1 MIRDIWRTRGRTPPI
16 NGGGAGAAGGENA
29 VSSYTNRPIQ
39 SRSKEIA
46 VATSML
52 TGVKLKKVL
61 AALEGNWQAEMEG
74 YHTYQTLADR
84 DDDPVRAQILRHLAQ
99 AELEHAALWAGRIEE
114 LGGTV
119 PEYTGSP
126 GGEAN
131 SLANRAGGIRMAL
144 RRLEIEESR
153 HIANYGE
160 QLKALGDEGSIA
172 ILNHVIEDEKD
183 HYHELGSLLRGHYPA
198 PVGATGADA
207 RTVLNE
213 LLARR
218 NNGRKQPGS
227 WIGDAIYGVNDGL
240 GAIFGIVSGVSGATL
255 GDPAQTSHYV
265 LLAGLS
271 GLIASALSMG
281 SGAYLAAKSEREIYL
296 AELARER
303 EAIQMNQ
310 PEARE
315 LLSLYYQVKGLPEAD
330 AIHMV
335 NHIANDP
342 EQLLKAL
349 ASERLGSSEEALS
362 NPLVSATSGALS
374 TAVGALIPVVP
385 FFFMQGIPAVI
396 TAAIVSLVAH
406 FAVGAAKSLITVR
419 SWWSSGMEM
428 TIVGAVEGA
437 VTYGIGILLGQGMM

>member
-1 MIRDIWRTRGRTPPI
+1 MPLALMP
-16 NGGGAGAAGGENA
+16 GAK
-29 VSSYTNRPIQ
+29 T
-39 SRSKEIA
+39 
-46 VATSML
+46 
-52 TGVKLKKVL
+52 KKIL

-74 YHTYQTLADR
+74 YHTYLALADR
-84 DDDPVRAQILRHLAQ
+84 DADPVRAQVLRHLAA
-99 AELEHAALWAGRIEE
+99 AELEHAALWAERIKE
-114 LGGTV
+114 LGGV
-119 PEYTGSP
+119 EPAYKGSP
-126 GGEAN
+126 GGEAD

-172 ILNHVIEDEKD
+172 ILDQVIEDEKE
-183 HYHELGSLLRGHYPA
+183 HYRELGSLLRGHYQAPA
-198 PVGATGADA
+198 GAPRIEAQA
-207 RTVLNE
+207 VLDE
-213 LLARR
+213 LLAKR
-218 NNGRKQPGS
+218 NNGRKQPGA

-265 LLAGLS
+265 LLAGIS
-271 GLIASALSMG
+271 GMVASALSMG
-281 SGAYLAAKSEREIYL
+281 SGAYLAAKSEREIYT
-296 AELARER
+296 AEVARER
-303 EAIQMNQ
+303 EAIAMNG

-330 AIHMV
+330 AHHMV
-335 NHIANDP
+335 NHIASDS
-342 EQLLKAL
+342 EQLLRAL

-374 TAVGALIPVVP
+374 TAVGAIIPVIP
-385 FFFMQGIPAVI
+385 FFFLNGIPAVI
-396 TAAIVSLVAH
+396 VAAIVSLLAH

-419 SWWSSGMEM
+419 SWWSSGLEM

-437 VTYGIGILLGQGMM
+437 VTYGIGILLGKGVM